1 MDQLRLILL
10 IVGVALIAAIF
21 IWELFRKRAA
31 ERRRAQLVEHLD
43 EEERSSLIGESV
55 LGDIGQADPF
65 EIVQRVQDR
74 RSADQDPTSAN
85 SDEGDYGDD
94 ADDGAEAAELQLED
108 YDIDEDFPG
117 EPAEDVTHIPA
128 PPAMSASGAADDES
142 HGAEAGAGLAPLSGL
157 AARRDSPE
165 QLDLA
170 GLELS
175 ATARG
180 EEAVSERRASATGRR
195 PKSDRKADRK
205 ADKRER
211 GGEQSRGPRSA
222 EELHVVMTVMAR
234 SGESFSGD
242 ALRHAFERADL
253 YHGEMNIFHRH
264 EEPRDH
270 RTPTLFSAA
279 NVLAPGYFEPTG
291 METLSSP
298 GIAMFMRLPGPDS
311 PVDAFQQMLDA
322 AKTVAEDLDGTLCD
336 ETRSTLTPQSIN
348 HLRER
353 IADFGRRQ
361 MLKA

>member
-10 IVGVALIAAIF
+10 IVGVLLIAGIF
-21 IWELFRKRAA
+21 VWELFRKRAA
-31 ERRRAQLVEHLD
+31 QRRRAQLVEHLA

-74 RSADQDPTSAN
+74 RSADREAGLGDPGE
-85 SDEGDYGDD
+85 EG
-94 ADDGAEAAELQLED
+94 EAPEAYLED

-117 EPAEDVTHIPA
+117 EPTEEITRVPA
-128 PPAMSASGAADDES
+128 PPAMAASPAADPES
-142 HGAEAGAGLAPLSGL
+142 DQSHEGIGLAPFGGL
-157 AARRDSPE
+157 AARHDGPE

-175 ATARG
+175 APARDDD
-180 EEAVSERRASATGRR
+180 VPSERRAGAASRR
-195 PKSDRKADRK
+195 GVADRRLR
-205 ADKRER
+205 APQEA
-211 GGEQSRGPRSA
+211 ESAQSA

-253 YHGEMNIFHRH
+253 YHGDMNIFHRH
-264 EEPRDH
+264 EEPGDH

-279 NVLAPGYFEPTG
+279 NVLAPCHFEPAG
-291 METLSSP
+291 MDVLSSP

-322 AKTVAEDLDGTLCD
+322 ARAVAEDLDGRLCD

>member
-10 IVGVALIAAIF
+10 IVGVALIAGIF

-74 RSADQDPTSAN
+74 RSADQDPAN
-85 SDEGDYGDD
+85 TYSGE
-94 ADDGAEAAELQLED
+94 GAEESEDAEVQLED

-117 EPAEDVTHIPA
+117 EPAEEVTHIPA
-128 PPAMSASGAADDES
+128 TPAMSASGVADGES
-142 HGAEAGAGLAPLSGL
+142 HGADEDAGLAPLSGL

-175 ATARG
+175 APTRG
-180 EEAVSERRASATGRR
+180 EEVVSERRASATDRR
-195 PKSDRKADRK
+195 PKVDKKADKK
-205 ADKRER
+205 AGKRER
-211 GGEQSRGPRSA
+211 GAEQPAGPPSA

-311 PVDAFQQMLDA
+311 PVDAFQKMLDA

>member
-1 MDQLRLILL
+1 MDQLRLLLL
-10 IVGVALIAAIF
+10 IVGVLLIAGIF
-21 IWELFRKRAA
+21 VWELFRKRAA

-43 EEERSSLIGESV
+43 EEERSSLTGDSV

-74 RSADQDPTSAN
+74 RSADHALAN
-85 SDEGDYGDD
+85 DDVDEDEQ
-94 ADDGAEAAELQLED
+94 ADEVRLEH

-117 EPAEDVTHIPA
+117 EPAEEVTHIPA
-128 PPAMSASGAADDES
+128 PPSMSASPAADAES
-142 HGAEAGAGLAPLSGL
+142 DHVHEGAGLAPMSGL

-175 ATARG
+175 APARG
-180 EEAVSERRASATGRR
+180 EDAPPAPRAAAEKRRA
-195 PKSDRKADRK
+195 K
-205 ADKRER
+205 ADKQACGVQTSA
-211 GGEQSRGPRSA
+211 GGRSA

-234 SGESFSGD
+234 RGESFSGN
-242 ALRHAFERADL
+242 ALRHALERADL

-264 EEPRDH
+264 EQPGDH

-279 NVLAPGYFEPTG
+279 NVLAPGHFEPAE

-311 PVDAFQQMLDA
+311 PVDAFQQMLEA

>member
-10 IVGVALIAAIF
+10 AVGVALIAGIF
-21 IWELFRKRAA
+21 VWELFRKRAA
-31 ERRRAQLVEHLD
+31 QRRRAQLVEHLA

-74 RSADQDPTSAN
+74 RSVDH
-85 SDEGDYGDD
+85 EGAD
-94 ADDGAEAAELQLED
+94 ADAEEDAALGLED

-117 EPAEDVTHIPA
+117 EPTEEITRTPA
-128 PPAMSASGAADDES
+128 PPAMSASVGADTGSNAASED
-142 HGAEAGAGLAPLSGL
+142 AGLAPLSGL
-157 AARRDSPE
+157 AARRDNPE

-175 ATARG
+175 APARG
-180 EEAVSERRASATGRR
+180 ENAADQRRGKAANRR
-195 PKSDRKADRK
+195 GE
-205 ADKRER
+205 ADKRPR
-211 GGEQSRGPRSA
+211 GAQKTESGRSA

-234 SGESFSGD
+234 RGESFSGD
-242 ALRHAFERADL
+242 ALRHAFERAHL
-253 YHGEMNIFHRH
+253 YHGDMNIFHRH

-270 RTPTLFSAA
+270 GTPTLFSAA
-279 NVLAPGYFEPTG
+279 NVLAPGHFEPAG

-311 PVDAFQQMLDA
+311 PVDAFQQMLEA
-322 AKTVAEDLDGTLCD
+322 AKNVAEDLDGTLCD